1 MEFNDA
7 PSVYNEPRGAKIDY
21 QVVIVLSSDFHY

>member
-7 PSVYNEPRGAKIDY
+7 PSVYNEPRGAVIDY
-21 QVVIVLSSDFHY
+21 EIIIVLSSDFQY